1 MLKKA
6 KEHYG
11 SRMNGYLGLLN
22 KNGLTLTLLTLLTLL
37 TSLTTLYMKRE
48 LCKLARA

>member
-22 KNGLTLTLLTLLTLL
+22 KGLTLLTLLTLL
-37 TSLTTLYMKRE
+37 TTLYMKRE
-48 LCKLARA
+48 LFKLARA